1 MTEYVC
7 AHYALHQLH
16 ILPGVFANLPRREKA
31 FIIASIM
38 MEEEWR
44 GTVDRSAG
52 WHMA

>member
-7 AHYALHQLH
+7 AHYALQRLH

-44 GTVDRSAG
+44 GTVDRGAG
-52 WHMA
+52 RSLA